1 MTNIAR
7 SKSILKNISFLSDSY
22 TLKGTLH
29 LPCVDK
35 PPVVIGSHG
44 LFSTGDSPKQI
55 ELARKC
61 NDLKIAFFRFDHR
74 GCGSSDGVFNEVTSL
89 EARCKDLTCAIETI
103 CARDDIGEKIGLFGS
118 SFGGAACISVASELK
133 IDALV
138 TIAAPV
144 SSRWIMDAVEKAGDN
159 THSDLLSKGHLKFDI
174 SEKLEKI
181 NHILLFHGDKDTV
194 VPFGHSKIIYE
205 KAGFPKKRIMQKNG
219 DHNMS
224 IKEHQQRFVKEAS
237 AWFQAAFFN

>member
-1 MTNIAR
+1 MMSISS
-7 SKSILKNISFLSDSY
+7 SKPVLENISFLSDSY

-29 LPCVDK
+29 LPCTHK
-35 PPVVIGSHG
+35 PPVVIGAHG

-61 NDLKIAFFRFDHR
+61 NDLGIAFFRFDHR
-74 GCGSSDGVFNEVTSL
+74 GCGNSDGVFDEVTSF

-138 TIAAPV
+138 TFAAPV
-144 SSRWIMDAVEKAGDN
+144 SSRWIMDAVENSDDN
-159 THSDLLSKGHLKFDI
+159 AHSDSLNKGHLKFDI
-174 SEKLEKI
+174 SEKLEKT

-194 VPFGHSKIIYE
+194 VPFCHAKIIYE

-219 DHNMS
+219 DHHMS
-224 IKEHQQRFVKEAS
+224 RKTHQQRFVKEAS
-237 AWFQAAFFN
+237 AWFQAAFF